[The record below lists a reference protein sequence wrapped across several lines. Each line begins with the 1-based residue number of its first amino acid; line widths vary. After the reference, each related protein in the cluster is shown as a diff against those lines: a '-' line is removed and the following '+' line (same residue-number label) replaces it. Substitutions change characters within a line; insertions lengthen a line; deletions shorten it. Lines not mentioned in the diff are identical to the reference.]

1 MLFHMRR
8 ALYSPKIIE
17 QFLPK
22 NDNILNDEMLSS
34 PIVEQLRHGFLYD
47 EFEVLRHWLDVSDEQ
62 LANWLDISRATLHR
76 RKKTGHFDKN
86 ESDRIARL
94 ARVFGKAFELFGSEE
109 AAREWLKSPA
119 HAMSGETPIAFCD
132 TEVGARMVEDLIG
145 QIDHGVFA

>member
-1 MLFHMRR
+1 MRR
-8 ALYSPKIIE
+8 ALYAPRVIE

-22 NDNILNDEMLSS
+22 NDYVLKEEMPSG

-47 EFEVLRHWLDVSDEQ
+47 EFEALRRWFDVSEEQ

-132 TEVGARMVEDLIG
+132 TEVGARIVEDLIG
-145 QIDHGVFA
+145 QIEHGVFA

>member
-1 MLFHMRR
+1 MRR
-8 ALYSPKIIE
+8 GIYLPKVIE

-22 NDNILNDEMLSS
+22 NEFHLKEEPTSG
-34 PIVEQLRHGFLYD
+34 PIVEQLRHGFLFD
-47 EFEVLRHWLDVSDEQ
+47 EFEALRTWLDVSDEQ

-132 TEVGARMVEDLIG
+132 TEVGARIVEDLIG

>member
-1 MLFHMRR
+1 MRR
-8 ALYSPKIIE
+8 ALYAPKVIE

-22 NDNILNDEMLSS
+22 NDYVMKEEMPSG

-47 EFEVLRHWLDVSDEQ
+47 EFEALRRWLDVSEEQ
-62 LANWLDISRATLHR
+62 MANWLDISRATLHR

-94 ARVFGKAFELFGSEE
+94 ARVFGKAFELFGSED

-119 HAMSGETPIAFCD
+119 HAMSSETPIAFCD
-132 TEVGARMVEDLIG
+132 TEVGARIVEDLIG
-145 QIDHGVFA
+145 QIEHGVFA

>member
-1 MLFHMRR
+1 MRR
-8 ALYSPKIIE
+8 GLYAPRVIE

-22 NDNILNDEMLSS
+22 NDYVMKEEMPSG

-47 EFEVLRHWLDVSDEQ
+47 EFEALRRWLDVSEEQ

-132 TEVGARMVEDLIG
+132 TEVGARIVEDLIG
-145 QIDHGVFA
+145 QIEHGVFT

>member
-1 MLFHMRR
+1 MKI
-8 ALYSPKIIE
+8 ALYAPRVIE

-22 NDNILNDEMLSS
+22 NDYVLKEEMPSGQ
-34 PIVEQLRHGFLYD
+34 IVEQLRHGFLYD
-47 EFEVLRHWLDVSDEQ
+47 EFEALRRWLDVSEEQ

-76 RKKTGHFDKN
+76 RKKKGHFDKN

-132 TEVGARMVEDLIG
+132 TEVGARIVEDLIG
-145 QIDHGVFA
+145 QIEHGVFA

>member
-1 MLFHMRR
+1 MSSHMRR
-8 ALYSPKIIE
+8 ALYAPRIIE

-22 NDNILNDEMLSS
+22 KEYHLNDAMPSG

-47 EFEVLRHWLDVSDEQ
+47 EFDALRRWLDVSEEQ

-76 RKKTGHFDKN
+76 RKKAGHFDKN

-94 ARVFGKAFELFGSEE
+94 ARIFGKAFELFGSED

-132 TEVGARMVEDLIG
+132 TEIGARMVEDLIG
-145 QIDHGVFA
+145 QIDHGVFT

>member
-1 MLFHMRR
+1 MRR
-8 ALYSPKIIE
+8 ALYSPLIIE

-22 NDNILNDEMLSS
+22 NDNVLNEEMPSS

-47 EFEVLRHWLDVSDEQ
+47 EFEVLRRWLDVSDEQ

>member
-1 MLFHMRR
+1 M
-8 ALYSPKIIE
+8 
-17 QFLPK
+17 
-22 NDNILNDEMLSS
+22 
-34 PIVEQLRHGFLYD
+34 EQLRHGFLYD
-47 EFEVLRHWLDVSDEQ
+47 EFEALRRWLDVSEEQ

-132 TEVGARMVEDLIG
+132 TEVGARIVEDLIG

>member
-1 MLFHMRR
+1 MRR
-8 ALYSPKIIE
+8 ALYSPRII
-17 QFLPK
+17 QRFLPK
-22 NDNILNDEMLSS
+22 TNYVLNEEMPSE

-47 EFEVLRHWLDVSDEQ
+47 EFEALRGWLEVTEEH
-62 LANWLDISRATLHR
+62 LASLLDISRATLHR

-94 ARVFGKAFELFGSEE
+94 ARVFGKAYELFGSEE

-119 HAMSGETPIAFCD
+119 HAMNGETPIAFCD

-145 QIDHGVFA
+145 QIDHGIFA

>member
-1 MLFHMRR
+1 MRR
-8 ALYSPKIIE
+8 ALYAPRVIE

-22 NDNILNDEMLSS
+22 KDNVLNDEMPSG
-34 PIVEQLRHGFLYD
+34 PIIDQLRHGFLYD
-47 EFEVLRHWLDVSDEQ
+47 EFEALRRWLDLSEEQ
-62 LANWLDISRATLHR
+62 LANSLDISRATLHR

-94 ARVFGKAFELFGSEE
+94 ARVFGKALELFGSEE

-145 QIDHGVFA
+145 QIEHGVFA

>member
-1 MLFHMRR
+1 MRR
-8 ALYSPKIIE
+8 ALYSPRIIE

-22 NDNILNDEMLSS
+22 KENVLNEKMATS
-34 PIVEQLRHGFLYD
+34 PIVNELRNGFLYD
-47 EFEVLRHWLDVSDEQ
+47 EFEVLGRWLDVSDEQ

-76 RKKTGHFDKN
+76 RKKAGHFDKN

-94 ARVFGKAFELFGSEE
+94 ARVFGKAYELFGTEE
-109 AAREWLKSPA
+109 AAREWLKSAA